1 MAKSR
6 RKTYKSRKVQVDLAE
21 LQTIVEATSERPLT
35 EQEQKKLLQPHISAN
50 NDMNA
55 YMTHWFEC
63 TYVASKKSHIRAKII
78 LMTHTSVL

>member
-1 MAKSR
+1 MHVNAILSNE
-6 RKTYKSRKVQVDLAE
+6 TYTALHK
-21 LQTIVEATSERPLT
+21 
-35 EQEQKKLLQPHISAN
+35 PHISAN
-50 NDMNA
+50 NDINA